1 MIKVN
6 HEELT
11 RPSRI
16 YCHELPRGVEIYES
30 YMNNNSTTEEAAS
43 TMTLKSYK
51 NDSSTAYE
59 DNSAGEESTHCP
71 STEVTY

>member
-1 MIKVN
+1 MTKVN

-16 YCHELPRGVEIYES
+16 YGHELPRGVEIYES
-30 YMNNNSTTEEAAS
+30 YMNNNSIAEEEAT
-43 TMTLKSYK
+43 TMTVKSYM
-51 NDSSTAYE
+51 NDSSTSYE

-71 STEVTY
+71 STKVTY